1 MNRIPIINACA
12 GDLDGD
18 GVFYV
23 VASTAHGDNYVL
35 DYRFDDEESARALG
49 RKVAA
54 AGSIDEFLWVFL
66 RTTYGTPA
74 FEAEE
79 SEASLY
85 ANAIR
90 SGSLHEDDP
99 TIPGN
104 IRELL

>member
-1 MNRIPIINACA
+1 MSRTPITNACA
-12 GDLDGD
+12 ADLDGD

-23 VASTAHGDNYVL
+23 VASTAHGNNYVL

-54 AGSIDEFLWVFL
+54 AGSIDESRWVFL
-66 RTTYGTPA
+66 RTVYGSAA
-74 FEAEE
+74 FEVEE
-79 SEASLY
+79 AEASLY

-99 TIPGN
+99 AIPGN